1 MNLLLLHPHEVS
13 THGMAVLT
21 DRRLVHA
28 REILRVVEGDTL
40 RVGVKHGRLGTAR
53 VVSSTGDALTLECS
67 LTDAPPPRPGV
78 DLLLAIPRPKALRR
92 VIPAIASL
100 GVDRVVLLNAAKV
113 EKSYFDAKVLSAES
127 LDALVDLGLEQAK
140 DTVPPRLDVRPRFRP
155 FVEDELDTFFP
166 TEALRVVPDPSA
178 TEPARTMPPD
188 RRLVIAIGPDGGWTP
203 FEVDLLARRGFMPI
217 QLGPR
222 VLRGEV
228 AVPAVISALRPG
240 LVLAADPGGEPSPS
254 AR

>member
-1 MNLLLLHPHEVS
+1 MNLLLLHPHEV
-13 THGMAVLT
+13 TPDGLAVLT

-28 REILRVVEGDTL
+28 REILRVREGDTL

-53 VVSSTGDALTLECS
+53 IRASTGDALTLECTF
-67 LTDAPPPRPGV
+67 TDAPPPRPGI
-78 DLLLAIPRPKALRR
+78 DLLLAVPRPKALRR
-92 VIPAIASL
+92 VIPAVASL

-113 EKSYFDAKVLSAES
+113 EKSYFDARVLSAEA
-127 LDALVDLGLEQAK
+127 LDALIELGLEQAK
-140 DTVPPRLDVRPRFRP
+140 DTVPPRIEVRPRFRP
-155 FVEDELDTFFP
+155 FVEDELDAFCP
-166 TEALRVVPDPSA
+166 VDALRVVPDPSA
-178 TEPARTMPPD
+178 TEPARAMPLD
-188 RRLVIAIGPDGGWTP
+188 RRLVIAVGPDGGWTP
-203 FEVDLLARRGFMPI
+203 FEIDLLARRGFMPI

-240 LVLAADPGGEPSPS
+240 LALTPGTGGEADAS